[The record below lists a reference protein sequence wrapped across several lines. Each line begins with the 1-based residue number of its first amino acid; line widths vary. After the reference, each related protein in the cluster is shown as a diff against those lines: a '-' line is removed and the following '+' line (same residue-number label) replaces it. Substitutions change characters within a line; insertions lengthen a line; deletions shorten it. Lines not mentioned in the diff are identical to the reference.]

1 MARQRARTVS
11 LPPLKRPR
19 YVSETTRRHILKDRP
34 ITVPNR
40 ILGATLLITALATI
54 LRDWFAVPGSAI
66 VAAVGVAV
74 FLALAFPS
82 AAWSRRLFVVI
93 GLALVLITVATRS
106 EWYDLVFGALGQGAF
121 IAAFFV
127 ALATLRTPAG
137 ISPAIIRCGEY
148 LASQPPGKR
157 YLALTSGGHLFALV
171 LNYGSIQLL
180 GGLTESIAGR
190 EPNEELREIRNKRML
205 LAVQRGFCA
214 SLLWSPLAFAMA
226 ITTSIIPGAS
236 WSSAVGFAI
245 VNSMIFTAIGWAL
258 DTIVKPT
265 YSGPRPAPLK
275 SGGTFRDL
283 KPLLLL
289 LSVIFLGV
297 GVLELLTGLRV
308 VTVVM
313 LFIPLVALGWLVIEA
328 QKKDEPGK
336 TISSLIQSFA
346 VKEIPS
352 YRSEVVL
359 LIMAGFIGSLGAA
372 LAVPVL
378 RGSGLDLSALP
389 AWLIVAAP
397 IWLIP
402 LFGQFGMNPILSVSL
417 FAPILPS
424 PDLIGVSPAAI
435 VCAITAGWA
444 LAGATSPFTATTMLI
459 GRLGHTTA
467 FRVGAFWNR
476 TFFLVA
482 AVALTGTSLFIAA
495 VGS

>member
-1 MARQRARTVS
+1 MCPHRHAFPFEGGALESSEITAVS
-11 LPPLKRPR
+11 SSKVL
-19 YVSETTRRHILKDRP
+19 P

-40 ILGATLLITALATI
+40 ILGATLLVTALSTI
-54 LRDWFAVPGSAI
+54 LRDWFAVPGSAL
-66 VAAVGVAV
+66 VAALGVVV

-82 AAWSRRLFVVI
+82 ATWSRRMFVAI
-93 GLALVLITVATRS
+93 GLALALIALATRR
-106 EWYDLVFGALGQGAF
+106 EGYELILGALGQGAF

-127 ALATLRTPAG
+127 ALATLRAPAG

-236 WSSAVGFAI
+236 WSSAAVYAI
-245 VNSMIFTAIGWAL
+245 ANSLIFTAIGWAL
-258 DTIVKPT
+258 DTIVKPK
-265 YSGPRPAPLK
+265 YSGPRPAPASSK
-275 SGGTFRDL
+275 GTFRDL

-289 LSVIFLGV
+289 LSIIFLGV
-297 GVLELLTGLRV
+297 GLLELATGLRV
-308 VTVVM
+308 VAVVM
-313 LFIPLVALGWLVIEA
+313 LFIPLVAFGWLVIEA
-328 QKKDEPGK
+328 QDEDEPGK
-336 TISSLIQSFA
+336 TIRAHIRSFA
-346 VKEIPS
+346 VNEIPS

-378 RGSGLDLSALP
+378 QRSGLDLSALP
-389 AWLIVAAP
+389 AWVIIAAP
-397 IWLIP
+397 VWLIP

-417 FAPILPS
+417 FAPILPN
-424 PDLIGVSPAAI
+424 PDIIGVSPEAI

-482 AVALTGTSLFIAA
+482 AVALTGTSLIIAA
-495 VGS
+495 IGS

>member
-1 MARQRARTVS
+1 MSTVKPQIHPER
-11 LPPLKRPR
+11 PP
-19 YVSETTRRHILKDRP
+19 IA
-34 ITVPNR
+34 VPNR
-40 ILGATLLITALATI
+40 ILGVTLLVTALSTI

-66 VAAVGVAV
+66 VAALGVIV
-74 FLALAFPS
+74 FLAIAFPV
-82 AAWSRRLFVVI
+82 ATWSRRMFVAI
-93 GLALVLITVATRS
+93 GLVLAVIAFATRA
-106 EWYDLVFGALGQGAF
+106 EWYGLVFDALGQGAF
-121 IAAFFV
+121 IATFFV
-127 ALATLRTPAG
+127 ALATLRAPAG
-137 ISPAIIRCGEY
+137 ISPAIIRCGEF

-171 LNYGSIQLL
+171 LNYGAIQLL

-258 DTIVKPT
+258 DTIVKPK
-265 YSGPRPAPLK
+265 YSGPRPEPLK
-275 SGGTFRDL
+275 SGGTIRDL
-283 KPLLLL
+283 KPLFLL

-297 GVLELLTGLRV
+297 GVLELATGLRV
-308 VTVVM
+308 VAVVM
-313 LFIPLVALGWLVIEA
+313 LFIPLVALGWLIIEA
-328 QKKDEPGK
+328 QREAEPGK
-336 TISSLIQSFA
+336 TVRSHIQSFA
-346 VKEIPS
+346 LKEIPS

-378 RGSGLDLSALP
+378 RHSGLDLSALP
-389 AWLIVAAP
+389 AWMIVVAP
-397 IWLIP
+397 VWLIP

-424 PDLIGVSPAAI
+424 PDVIGVAPEAI

-467 FRVGAFWNR
+467 FRVGAYWNR

-482 AVALTGTSLFIAA
+482 AMVLSGTSLLIAA
-495 VGS
+495 IGS

>member
-1 MARQRARTVS
+1 M
-11 LPPLKRPR
+11 
-19 YVSETTRRHILKDRP
+19 
-34 ITVPNR
+34 
-40 ILGATLLITALATI
+40 LAA
-54 LRDWFAVPGSAI
+54 F
-66 VAAVGVAV
+66 GVAV
-74 FLALAFPS
+74 FLALAWPS
-82 AAWSRRLFVVI
+82 ATWSRRMFVVI
-93 GLALVLITVATRS
+93 GLALTTIAVATRT
-106 EWYDLVFGALGQGAF
+106 EWSALLLAALGQGAF
-121 IAAFFV
+121 IATFFV
-127 ALATLRTPAG
+127 ALATLRTPAA
-137 ISPAIIRCGEY
+137 ISPSIIRCGEY

-171 LNYGSIQLL
+171 LNYGAIQLL

-226 ITTSIIPGAS
+226 ITTSIIPEAS
-236 WSSAVGFAI
+236 WSSAAGLAI
-245 VNSMIFTAIGWAL
+245 MNALIFSGIGWTL
-258 DTIVKPT
+258 DTIVKPKL
-265 YSGPRPAPLK
+265 SGPRPAPAK
-275 SGGTFRDL
+275 SRGSIRDL

-289 LSVIFLGV
+289 LFLIFFGV
-297 GVLELLTGLRV
+297 GLLELATGFRV

-313 LFIPLVALGWLVIEA
+313 LFIPIVAFGWLVIEA
-328 QKKDEPGK
+328 QKEAEPAK
-336 TISSLIQSFA
+336 TIRSYLYNFA
-346 VKEIPS
+346 LTEIPS

-378 RGSGLDLSALP
+378 QRSGLDLSTLP
-389 AWLIVAAP
+389 TWVIIAAP
-397 IWLIP
+397 VWLIP

-417 FAPILPS
+417 FAPILPA
-424 PDLIGVSPAAI
+424 PDAIGVAPEAV

-467 FRVGAFWNR
+467 FRVGTYWNR

-482 AVALTGTSLFIAA
+482 ATALTGTSLMIATL
-495 VGS
+495 GS